1 MASPSEA
8 SSQRARCR
16 VKSLS
21 LIMKRRR
28 KVKKIV
34 KKKKKKKKKKKRI
47 RLVKR
52 KLMKRC

>member
-34 KKKKKKKKKKKRI
+34 KKKKKRI

>member
-34 KKKKKKKKKKKRI
+34 KKKKRI